1 MEKPKLL
8 VDEMYDGLDEKLK
21 NHGYNAYSVKKLK
34 AEGKKME
41 TDFSVLSHA
50 KEYGLTLVTQDSENI
65 KGCKEN
71 NLPLI
76 AIDIDDVLKIV
87 LEKLKD

>member
-8 VDEMYDGLDEKLK
+8 VDEMYDGLDEKLEK
-21 NHGYNAYSVKKLK
+21 LGYEAYSVKKLK

-41 TDFSVLSHA
+41 TDFSVISHA
-50 KEYGLTLVTQDSENI
+50 KENSLTLVTQDGENI

-76 AIDIDDVLKIV
+76 SINIDDIYKIV
-87 LEKLKD
+87 VEKLNQ

>member
-8 VDEMYDGLDEKLK
+8 VDEMYDGLDDKLK
-21 NHGYNAYSVKKLK
+21 NLGYEAYSVKKLK

-41 TDFSVLSHA
+41 TDFSVLNHA
-50 KEYGLTLVTQDSENI
+50 KENGLTLVTQDVENI
-65 KGCKEN
+65 KACREN
-71 NLPLI
+71 NLPF
-76 AIDIDDVLKIV
+76 IDIDIEYVLKRV